1 MNQKFFLF
9 QLHSEYRS
17 TYRWHE
23 YTPKQNQVVRTA
35 PQSAKAQEEPRL
47 KILVLSGGG
56 ATIFDLFLLA
66 ELKWVEST
74 ILEGFSQAKQQG
86 KLLYFPPSSNSSNW
100 VAQYENI
107 SVLFIWIIECLA
119 DHDLTA

>member
-1 MNQKFFLF
+1 M
-9 QLHSEYRS
+9 
-17 TYRWHE
+17 
-23 YTPKQNQVVRTA
+23 
-35 PQSAKAQEEPRL
+35 
-47 KILVLSGGG
+47 LVLSGGG

-107 SVLFIWIIECLA
+107 SVLFIGIIECLA
-119 DHDLTA
+119 DHDLTAQPLGKNHRSYRFCWNVICKGN